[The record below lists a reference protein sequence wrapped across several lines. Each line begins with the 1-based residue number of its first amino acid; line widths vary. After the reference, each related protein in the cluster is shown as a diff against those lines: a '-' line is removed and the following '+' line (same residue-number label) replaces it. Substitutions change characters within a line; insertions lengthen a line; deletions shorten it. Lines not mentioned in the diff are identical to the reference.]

1 MHVYIQTHTHTRNKY
16 TELWIRVACG
26 ETERRMRNEDYSLS
40 NANMP
45 TVINMQ
51 WGNVEKLIND
61 LRGPCGRPTF
71 GASPWWATTMSRRR
85 KRTEVCDKNCDCAWY
100 CGCSFTFWTVGLG
113 YSLKNLHA
121 WWRPQVS
128 FGSML
133 IGWRKQWLKRSGKN
147 AIATWYCRSQGTGR
161 GWEGIVSSEGGAAAE
176 RPKESIISTQQYMSI
191 FRTQFL
197 ELKVSPPC
205 NDLFFWDLRCQKNTT
220 KYCS

>member
-1 MHVYIQTHTHTRNKY
+1 MRKCREAHQWFEGT
-16 TELWIRVACG
+16 LW
-26 ETERRMRNEDYSLS
+26 
-40 NANMP
+40 P
-45 TVINMQ
+45 TNLWCFCMVGHNLVWEEEENRSVWQ
-51 WGNVEKLIND
+51 KLW
-61 LRGPCGRPTF
+61 L
-71 GASPWWATTMSRRR
+71 
-85 KRTEVCDKNCDCAWY
+85 CAWY

-113 YSLKNLHA
+113 YSLKNLLT

-147 AIATWYCRSQGTGR
+147 AIATWYCRPQGTGR

-191 FRTQFL
+191 FPTQFL